1 MLSKNTVV
9 ILGAGASMPYGFP
22 SGRDL
27 LRSAQAFQTPETL
40 ADFIKSP
47 ASAGARPLFDALRDT
62 LDQSIDAMLETLPS
76 VVVDAGK
83 GFIARYLLN
92 REFDARTR
100 RPNPTIDPQKVGY
113 PWIHYVWNALD
124 LRSLKDFQA
133 SPIQFVTYNY
143 DRSLEHALYQGIT
156 VKFPGAP
163 AQQYREA
170 LDCMGPIHL
179 HGQLGLLPELYAPNT
194 RGKVAYGGASGSG
207 PTESDCVTATQA
219 IRIVHEPTPQDE
231 AFLRARDAI
240 GSAKRVI
247 FLGFGYAKNNVDRLL
262 LKDCLSKQAEV
273 FLCVTGFTEAQQNMI
288 IRPLFDGWSLTM
300 GRGEYDIVEFFR
312 HLPHALL

>member
-143 DRSLEHALYQGIT
+143 DRSLEHALYQGVRAKHT
-156 VKFPGAP
+156 RQGSLWRRERQRPDRERLCNCDSSNPDRPRTDP
-163 AQQYREA
+163 ARRSILA
-170 LDCMGPIHL
+170 
-179 HGQLGLLPELYAPNT
+179 
-194 RGKVAYGGASGSG
+194 
-207 PTESDCVTATQA
+207 
-219 IRIVHEPTPQDE
+219 
-231 AFLRARDAI
+231 RA
-240 GSAKRVI
+240 
-247 FLGFGYAKNNVDRLL
+247 
-262 LKDCLSKQAEV
+262 
-273 FLCVTGFTEAQQNMI
+273 
-288 IRPLFDGWSLTM
+288 
-300 GRGEYDIVEFFR
+300 
-312 HLPHALL
+312 